1 MRIGVLGAGG
11 FIGSNMVEF
20 LLDQGE
26 HEVVGVDIA
35 YDKIAHLL
43 DRPGF
48 TFTLANVHRD
58 VARTDEIIRDVD
70 VVIDLVAYA
79 NPSVYVTA
87 PLEVFRVNFMAN
99 LEVVESCIR
108 HGRRLIQYSTAEVY
122 GKPQEGQERYSE
134 DESDLV
140 YGPVHKQRWIYAC
153 GKQLLERVIHA
164 HGMAGELDYTIIR
177 PFNFVGP
184 RADYLVPAGTRGGP
198 RVFAHFMSALIS
210 GGPMFLV
217 NGGQARRS
225 FTHIADANEALDV
238 VLKDQRTRGQAY
250 NIGNPGNDIS
260 IADLA
265 VQMKEIYAELT
276 GETPQNELQVV
287 TGDEFYGEGYEDN
300 GRVVPDISKLG
311 ALGWKPTRDLT
322 TTLRDAMQFYLEHPE
337 EAQSP
342 DLVQRRQELANAPA
356 GPEQVPAGR

>member
-11 FIGSNMVEF
+11 FIGSNMVEY
-20 LLDQGE
+20 LLHRGE

-35 YDKIAHLL
+35 YDKVEHLL
-43 DRPGF
+43 DQPGF

-58 VARTDEIIRDVD
+58 ADRTDEIIRNVD

-122 GKPQEGQERYSE
+122 GKPQPGQERYSE
-134 DESDLV
+134 DESDLT

-164 HGMAGELDYTIIR
+164 HGLAGELDYTIIR

-198 RVFAHFMSALIS
+198 RVFAHFMSALLT

-217 NGGQARRS
+217 NGGEARRS
-225 FTHIADANEALDV
+225 FTHIQDANDALQV
-238 VLKDQRTRGQAY
+238 VLDDPRARQQAF
-250 NIGNPGNDIS
+250 NIGNPGNDIT
-260 IADLA
+260 IAGLA
-265 VQMKEIYAELT
+265 EMMKEIYEELT
-276 GETPQNELQVV
+276 GITPQNELQVL
-287 TGDEFYGEGYEDN
+287 TGEEFYGEGYEDN
-300 GRVVPDISKLG
+300 GRVVPDVSKLG
-311 ALGWKPTRDLT
+311 ALGWTPRRDLR
-322 TTLRDAMQFYLEHPE
+322 TTLRDAMQYYLDNPE
-337 EAQSP
+337 ELQTP
-342 DLVQRRQELANAPA
+342 DLVERRQALANEP
-356 GPEQVPAGR
+356 GRAAASVAR